1 MGAHIKRVAF
11 HIYPWAPIKS
21 LAWLYTHIIWAPTIS
36 RGCTLLCVVAQ
47 NFVDAHY
54 VAIVGWPYAMC
65 VDAHVGL
72 GVVECGC
79 PSCLCRDCPHVYVA
93 DHDSR
98 GHSLAWGH
106 VIVGPLAHLG
116 PHIMQAHVTSPR
128 SGHMGSRHSRNC
140 GQA

>member
-1 MGAHIKRVAF
+1 MC
-11 HIYPWAPIKS
+11 S
-21 LAWLYTHIIWAPTIS
+21 
-36 RGCTLLCVVAQ
+36 
-47 NFVDAHY
+47 VDAHY

-116 PHIMQAHVTSPR
+116 PHIMWAHVTGPH
-128 SGHMGSRHSRNC
+128 SGHMGSLALAIVGKHNAGPGIKVKKSL
-140 GQA
+140 